1 MSHPVTR
8 WQIVTPD
15 PARHAAFY
23 AEAFGWSVDAQN
35 PLGYRQVAPQAGG
48 IGGGFW
54 PAPAGV
60 AAFVQLYVEVEDVQ
74 AHVDRASALGARVLV
89 PPQVLPEGDELAILH
104 DPHGVAF
111 GIYRAPRERS

>member
-1 MSHPVTR
+1 MPHPVTR

-23 AEAFGWSVDAQN
+23 ARIFGWSVDDRNA
-35 PLGYRQVAPQAGG
+35 LGYRQVAAEPGG

-54 PAPAGV
+54 PAPAHA
-60 AAFVQLYVEVEDVQ
+60 AAFVQLYVGVEDVQ
-74 AHVDRASALGARVLV
+74 GHVERASALGARVLV

-104 DPHGVAF
+104 DPLGLAF
-111 GIYRAPRERS
+111 AVHRAAPAG